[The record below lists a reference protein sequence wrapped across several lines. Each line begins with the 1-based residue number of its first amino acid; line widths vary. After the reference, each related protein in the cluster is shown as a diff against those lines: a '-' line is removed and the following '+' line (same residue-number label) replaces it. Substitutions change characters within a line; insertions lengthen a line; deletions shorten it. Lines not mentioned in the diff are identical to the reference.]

1 MQYRNFGN
9 SGIKLS
15 RIGLG
20 CFSMSGAYGVA
31 DDRESIATIHAAME
45 RGVNLI
51 DTSAR
56 YGAGHNHE
64 IIGKAIKG
72 RRAQV
77 FIHPKPGTIREE
89 NARSI
94 AAARGASEILR
105 INGLSGDE

>member
-15 RIGLG
+15 RIGFG

-56 YGAGHNHE
+56 YGAGQNDE

-72 RRAQV
+72 RRDQV
-77 FIHPKPGTIREE
+77 FIHTKTGTIRDE
-89 NARSI
+89 NDRSI
-94 AAARGASEILR
+94 AAGSGAPAR
-105 INGLSGDE
+105 